1 MNIEART
8 VGEFNPDFKIHPGDL
23 LEEELTYKGFTQ
35 SDLAKRTGLTTKTI
49 NTIIN
54 GLASI
59 TPDTAVLLETV
70 LGKPAEYWLKLETD
84 YQISKINEIQ
94 HESLQDD
101 IELLKKIDLNGII
114 DNGWLPKYT
123 DKVEQLLAVFS
134 FLGVSSKKQLSLVWS
149 NLEVNYR
156 TNEVYNKNHYN
167 IMLWLRQGEL
177 SAQKISCRKYDD
189 KLFKATLLKCREL
202 TKTPF
207 NKIRKN
213 LQEICADAGVAVVFV
228 PELKNVSTSG
238 AAQWLSKD
246 KALIQLSDRGKKED
260 VFWFNFFHEA
270 SHIILHGRKEQFIDS
285 GKDAFLTS
293 ERSLKEAEADDSAA
307 NFLVPRKDFL
317 VFVSEN
323 NFSEQSIKSFAS
335 KVGIHPGIVV
345 GQLQK
350 REYLTYHD
358 LNNLR
363 RRFKF

>member
-1 MNIEART
+1 MNID
-8 VGEFNPDFKIHPGDL
+8 VKVGGEFNPDFKIHPGVSL
-23 LEEELTYKGFTQ
+23 GEELTSKGFTQ

-54 GLASI
+54 GLASV
-59 TPDTAVLLETV
+59 TPDTAVLFETV

-84 YQISKINEIQ
+84 YQISKINEVQ

-101 IELLKKIDLNGII
+101 IKLLKEIDLDGVI
-114 DNGWLPKYT
+114 GKKWLPEYS

-149 NLEVNYR
+149 NLDVNYR
-156 TNEVYNKNHYN
+156 TNEIYKKNHYN

-177 SAQKISCRKYDD
+177 SAQKITCRKYDD
-189 KLFKATLLKCREL
+189 RMFKVALLKCREL

-207 NKIRKN
+207 SEIREK
-213 LQEICADAGVAVVFV
+213 LQEVCANAGVAVVFV

-246 KALIQLSDRGKKED
+246 KALIQLSDRGKRED

-307 NFLVPRKDFL
+307 NFLVPRKDFI

-323 NFSEQSIKSFAS
+323 DFSEKTIKSFAR
-335 KVGIHPGIVV
+335 KVGIHPGVIV

-350 REYLTYHD
+350 REYLSWRS

-363 RRFKF
+363 RPFKF